1 MKQTSLRAQIRQL
14 CCLGLPAETLMPRL
28 LPLIRQLV
36 PADSA
41 GFFWVDSSG
50 DMHNLYAERM
60 LPSEHMRLYFEQF
73 YDSDEHPFRRQF
85 LARVQSGLD
94 VASSSADAALQRTAY
109 YNEILRE
116 LDAHHVMYGV
126 VRDHGSAL
134 GQISLY
140 RSKKSSEF
148 DAKARADLASILHY
162 VAHAVAARNGL
173 PNELAA
179 EPDGDAIN
187 QSQQVDTD
195 DEAVVLAHIDGRLI
209 HASDQA
215 RRLLVQAVD
224 GAFAPGRL
232 RAADEAVTS
241 LIVRL
246 AEMLRDAGLRPPL
259 LAMQTRWGRLQ
270 LRAYRLGETA
280 AGDAPIAIRIARQEP
295 MLLKFAEALRTL
307 GMPPQQQ
314 DIALRMAQGKSNQEI
329 AQAMGLSPNTVAYHI
344 KQIFSKLNAHGRAE
358 TISRILETPL
368 TV

>member
-41 GFFWVDSSG
+41 GFFWVDSAG

-60 LPSEHMRLYFEQF
+60 LPSEHMRLYFERF
-73 YDSDEHPFRRQF
+73 YDSDEHPFRREF
-85 LARVQSGLD
+85 LARVESGVD
-94 VASSSADAALQRTAY
+94 VASSSADASLQRTAY

-140 RSKKSSEF
+140 RPKKASEF
-148 DAKARADLASILHY
+148 DAKARTDLASILHY
-162 VAHAVAARNGL
+162 VAHAVAARNGVAI
-173 PNELAA
+173 ELAIGA
-179 EPDGDAIN
+179 ASGDDAIG
-187 QSQQVDTD
+187 SQQVDTD
-195 DEAVVLAHIDGRLI
+195 DEAVVITRTDGKMI

-232 RAADEAVTS
+232 RAADEAVTG

-246 AEMLRDAGLRPPL
+246 AGMLRDAESRPPQ
-259 LAMQTRWGRLQ
+259 LAVQTRWGRLQ
-270 LRAYRLGETA
+270 LRAYHLGDGFSA
-280 AGDAPIAIRIARQEP
+280 DAPIAIRISRQEP
-295 MLLKFAEALRTL
+295 MLLKFAEALRGL

-329 AQAMGLSPNTVAYHI
+329 AQEMGLSPNTVAYHI

-358 TISRILETPL
+358 TISRILESPH
-368 TV
+368 

>member
-60 LPSEHMRLYFEQF
+60 LPSEHMRLYFEHF
-73 YDSDEHPFRRQF
+73 YDSDEHPFRREF
-85 LARVQSGLD
+85 LARVQAGIEVDSR
-94 VASSSADAALQRTAY
+94 SADAALQRTAY
-109 YNEILRE
+109 YNEIMRE
-116 LDAHHVMYGV
+116 LDAHHVLYGV
-126 VRDHGSAL
+126 VRDHGAAL

-140 RSKKSSEF
+140 RPKKSSEF

-162 VAHAVAARNGL
+162 VAHAVSVRNGL
-173 PNELAA
+173 VTELQPEASG
-179 EPDGDAIN
+179 ESI
-187 QSQQVDTD
+187 SKTQQVDTD
-195 DEAVVLAHIDGRLI
+195 DEAVVMAYFDGRLL
-209 HASDQA
+209 HASEQA

-232 RAADEAVTS
+232 RAADAAVTA

-246 AEMLRDAGLRPPL
+246 AEMLREAGSRPPL

-270 LRAYRLGETA
+270 LRAYRLGESA
-280 AGDAPIAIRIARQEP
+280 ASDAPFAIRIARQEP

-329 AQAMGLSPNTVAYHI
+329 AQDMGLSPNTVAYHI

-358 TISRILETPL
+358 TISRILESPH
-368 TV
+368 

>member
-1 MKQTSLRAQIRQL
+1 MMKKTSLRAQIRQL

-41 GFFWVDSSG
+41 GFFWVNGSG

-60 LPSEHMRLYFEQF
+60 LPSEHMRHYFEQF
-73 YDSDEHPFRRQF
+73 YDSNEHPFRQQF
-85 LARVQSGLD
+85 LARVKSGLD
-94 VASSSADAALQRTAY
+94 VDSSSADAALQRTAY

-140 RSKKSSEF
+140 RPKKASEF
-148 DAKARADLASILHY
+148 DAKARADLTSILHY
-162 VAHAVAARNGL
+162 IAHAVAARNGL
-173 PNELAA
+173 VSELLGTA
-179 EPDGDAIN
+179 DGDAIN
-187 QSQQVDTD
+187 KSQQVDTD
-195 DEAVVLAHIDGRLI
+195 DEAVVMAQADGKLI

-224 GAFAPGRL
+224 GSFAPGRL
-232 RAADEAVTS
+232 RAADEAVTA

-246 AEMLRDAGLRPPL
+246 ADMLRDADTRPPQ

-270 LRAYRLGETA
+270 LRAYRLGETTGA
-280 AGDAPIAIRIARQEP
+280 QAPIAIRIARQEP
-295 MLLKFAEALRTL
+295 MLLKFAEALRAL

-314 DIALRMAQGKSNQEI
+314 EIALRMAQGKSNQEI
-329 AQAMGLSPNTVAYHI
+329 AQEMGLSPNTVAYHI

-358 TISRILETPL
+358 TISRILETAH
-368 TV
+368 

>member
-60 LPSEHMRLYFEQF
+60 LPNEQMRLYFEHF
-73 YDSDEHPFRRQF
+73 YDSDEHPFRREF
-85 LARVQSGLD
+85 LARVQAGIEVDSR
-94 VASSSADAALQRTAY
+94 SADAALQRTAY

-116 LDAHHVMYGV
+116 LDAHHVLYGV
-126 VRDHGSAL
+126 VRDHGAAL

-140 RSKKSSEF
+140 RSRKSSEF
-148 DAKARADLASILHY
+148 DAKARADLGSILHY
-162 VAHAVAARNGL
+162 VSHAVAARHGVGGGLAIEQDAESSNGA
-173 PNELAA
+173 P
-179 EPDGDAIN
+179 
-187 QSQQVDTD
+187 QQLDTD
-195 DEAVVLAHIDGRLI
+195 DEAVLMAHFDGRLL
-209 HASDQA
+209 HASEQA

-232 RAADEAVTS
+232 RAADAAVAA
-241 LIVRL
+241 LIVQL
-246 AEMLRDAGLRPPL
+246 AGMLRETGSRPPL
-259 LAMQTRWGRLQ
+259 VTAQTRWGRLQ

-280 AGDAPIAIRIARQEP
+280 APDAPFAVRIARQEP
-295 MLLKFAEALRTL
+295 MLLKFAEALGTL

-314 DIALRMAQGKSNQEI
+314 DIALRMAQGMSNQEI
-329 AQAMGLSPNTVAYHI
+329 ARDMGLSPNTVAYHI

-358 TISRILETPL
+358 TISRILESTH
-368 TV
+368 

>member
-14 CCLGLPAETLMPRL
+14 CCLGLSAETLMPRL
-28 LPLIRQLV
+28 LPLIRALV

-41 GFFWVDSSG
+41 GFFWVDSRG

-60 LPSEHMRLYFEQF
+60 LSSAHMRLYFEHF

-85 LARVQSGLD
+85 MARVRSGVD
-94 VASSSADAALQRTAY
+94 VASSSADAALQRSAY

-126 VRDHGSAL
+126 VRDHGAAL

-140 RSKKSSEF
+140 RPKKSSEF

-162 VAHAVAARNGL
+162 VAHAVAARQGL
-173 PNELAA
+173 PNAIDA
-179 EPDGDAIN
+179 EPDAGGVN
-187 QSQQVDTD
+187 KPQHMDTD
-195 DEAVVLAHIDGRLI
+195 DEAVVMAHADGRLI

-232 RAADEAVTS
+232 RAADAAVTS
-241 LIVRL
+241 MIVRL
-246 AEMLRDAGLRPPL
+246 AEMLRRADERPPRI
-259 LAMQTRWGRLQ
+259 AVSTRWGQLQ
-270 LRAYRLGETA
+270 LRAYRLGEGV

-295 MLLKFAEALRTL
+295 MLLRFAEALRTL
-307 GMPPQQQ
+307 GLPPQQQ

-329 AQAMGLSPNTVAYHI
+329 AQEMGLSPNTVAYHV
-344 KQIFSKLNAHGRAE
+344 KQLFSKLNAHGRAE
-358 TISRILETPL
+358 TIAMILQAPH
-368 TV
+368 